1 MVRILIFQIEI
12 DILFNL
18 YLIYTKGWKNRVKR
32 KHLKINLLDSHILF
46 SYYKDVDTLGVIKS
60 GHFIFMMLK

>member
-1 MVRILIFQIEI
+1 MVRILMFQIEI

-46 SYYKDVDTLGVIKS
+46 SYYKDTLRVIKS